1 MKYLN
6 IEDAKKLTLLEVEA
20 KQKAIKLYDD
30 IILTLSKFDEKIPS
44 KRIDTALKKI
54 DSNLSFKENGN
65 SLIIELYIEKRS
77 FKSDNANSWIYLDF
91 TSENIVYC
99 SRFSKYGGVL
109 NGGEN
114 NIDYPLEK
122 QNTINFELLKKQLE
136 KTKEQ
141 KEKHIEI
148 LKTQLENVEELIKE
162 HDELVEQLKSFNS
175 KVHHSIA
182 NNFDL
187 TKFRNVY

>member
-6 IEDAKKLTLLEVEA
+6 IGDAKKLTLLEVEA
-20 KQKAIKLYDD
+20 KQKAINLYDD
-30 IILTLSKFDEKIPS
+30 ILTTLSKFDGKIPS

-54 DSNLSFKENGN
+54 DSNLRFKEDGN

-77 FKSDNANSWIYLDF
+77 FKSEIADSWIHFDF
-91 TSENIVYC
+91 TTENIVYC
-99 SRFSKYGGVL
+99 SRFSKYDGVL
-109 NGGEN
+109 NSGEN
-114 NIDYPLEK
+114 DINCPPEK
-122 QNTINFELLKKQLE
+122 QNTINFGLLKEQLE

-141 KEKHIEI
+141 KTKHIET
-148 LKTQLENVEELIKE
+148 LKAQLENVEELIKE
-162 HDELVEQLKSFNS
+162 HNKLVEQLKAYNS
-175 KVHHSIA
+175 KVHYSIA